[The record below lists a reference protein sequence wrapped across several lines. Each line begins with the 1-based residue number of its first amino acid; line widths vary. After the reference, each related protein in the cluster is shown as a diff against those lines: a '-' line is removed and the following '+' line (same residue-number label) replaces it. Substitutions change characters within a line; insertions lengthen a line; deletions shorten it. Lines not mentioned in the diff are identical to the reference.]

1 MRAAL
6 ASRRWGR
13 TIEGAVAASAARYPL
28 AVAIHDEA
36 GAISYRELWERSD
49 AFARTLRERDVG
61 AGRTVGVLCGNH
73 RWFVVVTLAV
83 RKVGADVV
91 LLNPTFAAPEI
102 EAVVAG
108 ERIDVLIHDDELAA
122 SVAGMEVPTISR
134 AVVEDLSSDR
144 TRGAL
149 QPASPSGRLV
159 ILTSGTTGRARG
171 AVRRGSA
178 GLVGSVAL
186 LERIPF
192 RARDTVVVAA
202 PLFHSWGLGTAV
214 LALGL
219 SGTVVLQRRFDPE
232 ATMVAVA
239 GHRADVLVV
248 VPVMLQRIL
257 DLGGEGLVAFDT
269 RSLRVIASSGSALG
283 SPLAER
289 TLRRFGPVLYNV
301 YGSTEVSAAAIAT
314 PRQLLAEPSTAGSP
328 AFGATVAVLG
338 DDGAPVPAGAKGEIF
353 VGSDLRFDGYADGS
367 TRATRDGLL
376 ATGDV
381 GHVDAEGRLF
391 VDGRADDMIVSGGEN
406 VYPVEIE
413 EVLATHAAIADVA
426 VAGRPRSRVRA
437 ADRRVRGAA
446 TGADR
451 DGTRPQGPRPAA
463 PRPLQGASRGRR
475 PRRAAAGSDRQG
487 AP

>member
-1 MRAAL
+1 MIARQLRAWAVIARSVSRPERPDRTVRAAL

-13 TIEGAVAASAARYPL
+13 TIEGAVAASAARLSACSGDPRRGRCDL
-28 AVAIHDEA
+28 RTASCGN
-36 GAISYRELWERSD
+36 GATRSLTRC
-49 AFARTLRERDVG
+49 ASRDVG

-73 RWFVVVTLAV
+73 RWFVIVTLAV

-134 AVVEDLSSDR
+134 AVVEDLSSDP

-149 QPASPSGRLV
+149 RPDSPSGRLV

-219 SGTVVLQRRFDPE
+219 SGTVVLQRRFDAE

-283 SPLAER
+283 PSLAER

-328 AFGATVAVLG
+328 AFGTTVAVLG
-338 DDGAPVPAGAKGEIF
+338 DDGVPVPAGAKGEIF
-353 VGSDLRFDGYADGS
+353 VGSDLRFDGYADGCD
-367 TRATRDGLL
+367 AWGLVTGSWPL
-376 ATGDV
+376 ATSDTSTPK
-381 GHVDAEGRLF
+381 DASSST
-391 VDGRADDMIVSGGEN
+391 VV
-406 VYPVEIE
+406 P
-413 EVLATHAAIADVA
+413 T
-426 VAGRPRSRVRA
+426 
-437 ADRRVRGAA
+437 
-446 TGADR
+446 T
-451 DGTRPQGPRPAA
+451 
-463 PRPLQGASRGRR
+463 
-475 PRRAAAGSDRQG
+475 
-487 AP
+487 